1 LCGIC
6 GEFNYDGPKE
16 DAESRVRQMASML
29 SHRGPDGEGFYVD
42 EKVALG
48 HKRLS
53 IIDLSLKASQPMF
66 SSSKRYV
73 LIYNGEIYN
82 FEEIKENLIKK
93 GEKFETKSDSEVLL
107 KSYEVWGIDFINK
120 LNGMWAF
127 AIYDRVKKE
136 LILSRDRIGK
146 KPLYF
151 SKTKRGI
158 VFSSEIY
165 PLLLS
170 KDVKKEV
177 DLKTL
182 AEQIACRYAIAPK
195 TLLKSVKKIPP
206 GHILIVNDRGSKLFP
221 YYKIPLEN
229 EIGET
234 GEDVVEK
241 FSERFLKSVER
252 RLISDVPLGV
262 LLSGGLDSSSIV
274 CAMRKLNVGDIET
287 FTVGFEDGGN
297 FDERK
302 YAKNVAQLYKTNHTD
317 FLISAKTF
325 IEGLPD
331 VLKHQDDPVCDFAI
345 LPLYYLCKEAKGKV
359 KVLLSG
365 QGADEVVGGY
375 HLDRVL
381 RQIKAIAILNKIP
394 FIGPLAKI
402 YSKFDKKR
410 QYLSKWNDFKGIDE
424 KLIPARMRYDL
435 TMPLSY
441 ELMSKLFKE
450 KIEPPYDRTLDAFYS
465 ENPPFR
471 GAIDSILGTLLKG
484 WLPDNLLN
492 HGDRMSMANSIE
504 MRCPFL
510 DYELIDFCFRI
521 KEGMKSSTK
530 ETKIILK
537 KWALLNEI
545 PKEIVFR
552 KKKGFPVP
560 FKKWL
565 KGEIHNK
572 VKERVLSTGWFEEFF
587 NLNEIENLL
596 KESLRGRDHSL
607 LLFNFLILSHWGE
620 NIGL

>member
-1 LCGIC
+1 MCGIC
-6 GEFNYDGPKE
+6 GEFNYDGTKE
-16 DAESRVRQMASML
+16 DAELRVRKMASML
-29 SHRGPDGEGFYVD
+29 SHRGPDDEGFYVD

-53 IIDLSLKASQPMF
+53 IIDLSEKASQPMF
-66 SSSKRYV
+66 SSSKRFI

-82 FEEIKENLIKK
+82 FEEIKDNLIKK
-93 GEKFETKSDSEVLL
+93 GEKFETRSDSEVLL
-107 KSYEVWGIDFINK
+107 KAYEVWGIDFVNK

-151 SKTKRGI
+151 SKTRRGI
-158 VFSSEIY
+158 LFSSEIY

-170 KDVKKEV
+170 KDVKKEI
-177 DLKTL
+177 DLRTL
-182 AEQIACRYAIAPK
+182 AEQIACRYVIAPK

-206 GHILIVNDRGSKLFP
+206 GHILIVSEKNSTLFH

-229 EIGET
+229 EMNEKGN
-234 GEDVVEK
+234 DVVEK
-241 FSERFLKSVER
+241 FSEKFLKSVER

-274 CAMRKLNVGDIET
+274 CAMRKLNVEKIST

-302 YAKNVAQLYKTNHTD
+302 YAKNVAEFYQTDHTD
-317 FLISAKTF
+317 FLISSKNF
-325 IEGLPD
+325 IDGLSG

-365 QGADEVVGGY
+365 QGADEVIGGY
-375 HLDRVL
+375 HLERVL

-394 FIGPLAKI
+394 LIGPLAKI
-402 YSKFDKKR
+402 YSKIDMKR
-410 QYLSKWNDFKGIDE
+410 EYLSKWKEFRGIGE
-424 KLIPARMRYDL
+424 REIPAKMRYDL

-441 ELMSKLFKE
+441 DLMSRIFKE
-450 KIEPPYDRTLDAFYS
+450 KVEPPYDRTLDAFYS

-521 KEGMKSSTK
+521 KEDMKVSMN

-545 PKEIVFR
+545 PEGIVFR

-565 KGEIHNK
+565 KSEIHNE
-572 VKERVLSTGWFEEFF
+572 VKERVLSTGWFKEFF

-596 KESLRGRDHSL
+596 KESLKGRDHSL
-607 LLFNFLILSHWGE
+607 LLFNFLMLSHWGE
-620 NIGL
+620 NVGL